1 MLSDQEPCRILIAA
15 DSGGGHD
22 TTTSWTLTVKAFN
35 WFVTVNCLVADYR
48 RYRPRRRGRRYVELR
63 PGRNRDSKIPAT
75 GSGTKSCLTH
85 CDSARSTTQKTPLTL
100 RVCVSEC
107 VSECRRE
114 PESVTV
120 SE

>member
-22 TTTSWTLTVKAFN
+22 TTKSWTLTVKAFN
-35 WFVTVNCLVADYR
+35 WFVTVNCLVTVIVDTG
-48 RYRPRRRGRRYVELR
+48 RGGAAAVMR

-75 GSGTKSCLTH
+75 NSGTKSCLTH

-100 RVCVSEC
+100 TQA
-107 VSECRRE
+107 
-114 PESVTV
+114 VT
-120 SE
+120 E